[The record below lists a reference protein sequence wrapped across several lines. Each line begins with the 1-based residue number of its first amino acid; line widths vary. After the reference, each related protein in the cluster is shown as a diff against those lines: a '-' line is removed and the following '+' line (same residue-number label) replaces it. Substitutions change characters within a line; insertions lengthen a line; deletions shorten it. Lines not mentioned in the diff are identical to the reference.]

1 MSQPDFRTLPEV
13 VGRPGVRWV
22 GTMVMAEDQYRAE
35 GWHHSGP
42 RSAPSESSYGVAH
55 PVHGTITVH
64 YWRATLEGLRG
75 YGRLVAQRRSD
86 RIAAAITRRE
96 ADDEFSE
103 HVESILDAKPEY
115 PR

>member
-1 MSQPDFRTLPEV
+1 MPDHRLV
-13 VGRPGVRWV
+13 DGVWMTREEYDV
-22 GTMVMAEDQYRAE
+22 C
-35 GWHHSGP
+35 GWHIVRTYETVG
-42 RSAPSESSYGVAH
+42 G
-55 PVHGTITVH
+55 TVH
-64 YWRATLEGLRG
+64 YWRATLEGLRR
-75 YGRLVAQRRSD
+75 YGQLVAQRRSD